1 MAWVRQQ
8 RARRERVPHLV
19 TRQPK
24 KKVYLL
30 LDSMSQPKSQW
41 MLLSRNLA
49 ITYSTTSKKRYPTK
63 ALFEKQES

>member
-1 MAWVRQQ
+1 MGQTTEGKKRKGA
-8 RARRERVPHLV
+8 
-19 TRQPK
+19 TSGNKTTK

-41 MLLSRNLA
+41 MLLSQNLA